1 MTVVYLLNVGVAQF
15 NLNGLLILNSI
26 LTIKHCV
33 DIINSGK
40 ELVHLIINHFYRT
53 VDYFPTEFVGVND
66 LLLLVV
72 EKLLII
78 HWTERT
84 VEPFSPVLQFLI
96 ELLEQFHKIDQLFSE
111 HVIFDQVLGRVFA
124 DFWAFGG

>member
-78 HWTERT
+78 H
-84 VEPFSPVLQFLI
+84 
-96 ELLEQFHKIDQLFSE
+96 
-111 HVIFDQVLGRVFA
+111 
-124 DFWAFGG
+124 